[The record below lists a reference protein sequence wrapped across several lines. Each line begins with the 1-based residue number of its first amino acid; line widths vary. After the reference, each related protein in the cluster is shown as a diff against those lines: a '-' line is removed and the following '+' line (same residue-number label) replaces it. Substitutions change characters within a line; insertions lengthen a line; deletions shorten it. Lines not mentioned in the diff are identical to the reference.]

1 MRLRPAKPADAD
13 AVAAVFTPSFAGLAY
28 LPRLHTA
35 EEDRAHFRG
44 LLERGHELWV
54 AEEDGRI
61 RGFAHLHEDVLQHLY
76 VHPEAQGRGIGS
88 ALLDRVKERRPD
100 GFQLWVFQR
109 NEGARRFYER
119 HGMRL
124 VEVTDGA
131 GNEERE
137 PDARYEWRP

>member
-1 MRLRPAKPADAD
+1 VHLRLATLADAD
-13 AVAAVFTPSFAGLAY
+13 AVAAVFTPSFAGLDY

-44 LLERGHELWV
+44 LLLRGDEFWV
-54 AEEDGRI
+54 AEESGSAL
-61 RGFAHLHEDVLQHLY
+61 GFAHLHEDVLEHLY
-76 VHPEAQGRGIGS
+76 VHPDAQGRGIGS
-88 ALLDRVKERRPD
+88 RLLERVKERRPE
-100 GFQLWVFQR
+100 GFRLWVFQR

-124 VEVTDGA
+124 VQITDGA

-137 PDARYEWRP
+137 PDAMYEWP